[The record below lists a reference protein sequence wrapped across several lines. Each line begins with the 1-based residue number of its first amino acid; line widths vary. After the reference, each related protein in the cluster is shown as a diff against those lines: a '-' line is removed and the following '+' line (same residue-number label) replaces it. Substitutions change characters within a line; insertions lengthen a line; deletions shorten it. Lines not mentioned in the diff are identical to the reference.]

1 MHYPFRYQ
9 DMQLGSPVI
18 SGVAIFLAQSSP
30 EFFLMCLLE
39 EGVTWGKNFSQTLDF
54 EVSLQQF
61 CNFSKKIINNHPF
74 GFIIKV
80 SYRAV
85 PHEIQIYLW
94 RIPSLGVTKTERK
107 AHFLCISTNGEK
119 FEAHRFGNLYH
130 KIIHIHK

>member
-39 EGVTWGKNFSQTLDF
+39 EGVTWGKTFSQTLDF

-61 CNFSKKIINNHPF
+61 CNFFSKK
-74 GFIIKV
+74 
-80 SYRAV
+80 
-85 PHEIQIYLW
+85 
-94 RIPSLGVTKTERK
+94 
-107 AHFLCISTNGEK
+107 
-119 FEAHRFGNLYH
+119 
-130 KIIHIHK
+130 